1 MRTKFV
7 FVDRVL
13 KGGVGHKDPV
23 STRPLTRKQRLLHA
37 LLFVVLPYVL
47 ARAERVMAQAQWG
60 AGGSGGWRKRAW
72 LVVHRSR
79 AAYKILAAVNALVFL
94 RTGR

>member
-1 MRTKFV
+1 
-7 FVDRVL
+7 VDRVL
-13 KGGVGHKDPV
+13 KGGAGHKDAA

-72 LVVHRSR
+72 LLVQRSH
-79 AAYKILAAVNALVFL
+79 AAYKILSTVNALVFL
-94 RTGR
+94 RAGR